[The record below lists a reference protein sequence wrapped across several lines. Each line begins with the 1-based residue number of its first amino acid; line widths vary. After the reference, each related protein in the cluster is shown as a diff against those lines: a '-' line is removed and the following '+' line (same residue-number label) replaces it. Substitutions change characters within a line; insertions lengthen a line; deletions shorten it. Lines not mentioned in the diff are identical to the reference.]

1 MLMEPGTWITCGCG
15 RASGRAPRRGG
26 QAARRRTTAGGIPL
40 VACRALLALACL
52 GLASCGGGPGGG
64 RPDLV
69 VADPAVNDATPSAG
83 ASLVFSATVHNA
95 GERGAAATTLRV
107 FRSDDA
113 TITTSDEQV
122 GADTVAALAA
132 SARRGASVELRAPSS
147 PGTSYYGACV
157 DAVAGESDTSNNCSA
172 AIEVTVPDPA
182 SAAPLPDLVVES
194 PAVSSGTAAAGA
206 NFTFSATVR
215 NAGDGDAAATTL
227 VVYRSEDE
235 TITTSDQNV
244 GEYMVTELAAS
255 ATSAASVELNAP
267 PGPGTYYYGAC
278 VLAVAEESDTA
289 NNCSAAV
296 PVTVPQPSANTPQ
309 TPAPGSPRPDL
320 KVEALLVSPASP
332 AMGGTFRLQMTLR
345 NAGRG
350 RTVVGI
356 WVRLYRSDDAT
367 FTASDPEL
375 FRFWRYA
382 LNAHSTEVVSTFVD
396 TPSTKGEYYYRACA
410 EAIPRESDTTNN
422 CSVPVKIE
430 VSHDKPDLHIYGT
443 SAGGW
448 DGGSFKLGASV
459 RNLGG
464 PSAATTL
471 RFYQSPDDVITPSD
485 VEVDSTAVPALVK
498 EQSRTPPAF
507 TSSLVTVPA
516 PASPGTHYYGAC
528 VDALTRESDTTNNCS
543 RAFYT
548 VRK

>member
-1 MLMEPGTWITCGCG
+1 MVL
-15 RASGRAPRRGG
+15 A
-26 QAARRRTTAGGIPL
+26 
-40 VACRALLALACL
+40 ALACI
-52 GLASCGGGPGGG
+52 GLASCGGGPGSG

-69 VADPAVNDATPSAG
+69 VANPEVSDTSPPAK
-83 ASLVFSATVHNA
+83 ASLVFSATVRNA
-95 GERGAAATTLRV
+95 GDRSAVATTVRV

-122 GADTVAALAA
+122 GASAVAALAA
-132 SARRGASVELRAPSS
+132 SASRVVTVELTPSS

-157 DAVAGESDTSNNCSA
+157 DAVAGESDTANNCSA
-172 AIEVTVPDPA
+172 AIEVTGPDPA

-206 NFTFSATVR
+206 KFTFSATVR
-215 NAGDGDAAATTL
+215 NAGDRDAAATTL
-227 VVYRSEDE
+227 VVYRSADE

-255 ATSAASVELNAP
+255 ATSAASVELSAP
-267 PGPGTYYYGAC
+267 PGSGTYYYGAC
-278 VLAVAEESDTA
+278 VLAVAKESDTA

-296 PVTVPQPSANTPQ
+296 PVTVPQPPANTPQ

-320 KVEALLVSPASP
+320 KVEGLRVSPASP
-332 AMGGTFRLQMTLR
+332 AIGGTFRLRMTLR
-345 NAGRG
+345 NAGKG

-356 WVRLYRSDDAT
+356 WVRVHRSDDAT

-382 LNAHSTEVVSTFVD
+382 LNSFSTEVVSTFVD

-448 DGGSFKLGASV
+448 DGSSFKLGASV

-464 PSAATTL
+464 QSAATTL
-471 RFYQSPDDVITPSD
+471 RFYRSPDDVITPSD

-498 EQSRTPPAF
+498 EQPRTPPAF